1 MAIVLGALILLGI
14 QPGPQMVQSH
24 LDLTIAM
31 VYIIAL
37 ANIVVVPIVLMFA
50 APLTKVSV
58 VPPQILA
65 PIVLGITS
73 VSAFMA
79 NVSIEDLALVSVFAV
94 LGMFMKAY
102 AWPRP
107 PILIA
112 IVLTSQLEK
121 WMSIAIQTRGLSM
134 LWQPA
139 FIGIV
144 IFVGVAV
151 YFSLRVQS
159 GTQRVAEKTE
169 EEIGGKA
176 DVSGTSSSAP
186 EPPAVS

>member
-1 MAIVLGALILLGI
+1 
-14 QPGPQMVQSH
+14 MVQDH

-31 VYIIAL
+31 VYIIVL
-37 ANIVVVPIVLMFA
+37 ANITVVPIVLLFA
-50 APLTKVSV
+50 APLTRVSI

-65 PIVLGITS
+65 PIVIGITT
-73 VSAFMA
+73 VSAFQA

-121 WMSIAIQTRGLSM
+121 WMSIAIQTRGWSM
-134 LWQPA
+134 VWQPA
-139 FIGIV
+139 FVTILILV
-144 IFVGVAV
+144 IVGVF
-151 YFSLRVQS
+151 FSLRVQS
-159 GTQRVAEKTE
+159 GTKRVADRTE
-169 EEIGGKA
+169 AEIGGQS
-176 DVSGTSSSAP
+176 VIIGSSSTITK
-186 EPPAVS
+186 PPTAS

>member
-14 QPGPQMVQSH
+14 QPGPQMVQQH

-31 VYIIAL
+31 VYIIVL
-37 ANIVVVPIVLMFA
+37 ANIVVVPIVLLFA
-50 APLTKVSV
+50 APLTRVSV
-58 VPPQILA
+58 IPPQILA
-65 PIVLGITS
+65 PVVIGITT
-73 VSAFMA
+73 VSAFQA

-102 AWPRP
+102 GWPRP

-121 WMSIAIQTRGLSM
+121 WMSIAIQTRGWSM

-139 FIGIV
+139 FVTIL
-144 IFVGVAV
+144 IFVAVAV
-151 YFSLRVQS
+151 FFSLKVQS
-159 GTQRVAEKTE
+159 GTQRVADKTE
-169 EEIGGKA
+169 EEIGGQAIIIGGSPSLTK
-176 DVSGTSSSAP
+176 
-186 EPPAVS
+186 PPTAS

>member
-1 MAIVLGALILLGI
+1 
-14 QPGPQMVQSH
+14 
-24 LDLTIAM
+24 
-31 VYIIAL
+31 
-37 ANIVVVPIVLMFA
+37 VVI
-50 APLTKVSV
+50 
-58 VPPQILA
+58 
-65 PIVLGITS
+65 GITS

-79 NVSIEDLALVSVFAV
+79 NVTIEDLALVSMFAV

-139 FIGIV
+139 FIAIIV
-144 IFVGVAV
+144 FVTFAV
-151 YFSLRVQS
+151 FMSLRVQS

-169 EEIGGKA
+169 EEIGSQTIIG
-176 DVSGTSSSAP
+176 SSAK
-186 EPPAVS
+186 PPAAT